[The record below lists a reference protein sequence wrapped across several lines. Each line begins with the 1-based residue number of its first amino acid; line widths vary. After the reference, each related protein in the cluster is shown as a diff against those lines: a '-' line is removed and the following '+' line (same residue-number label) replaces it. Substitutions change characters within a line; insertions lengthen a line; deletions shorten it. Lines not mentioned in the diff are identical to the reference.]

1 MAAGPERVAATGP
14 ERVAATGPERVAA
27 TGPERVA
34 AIDVGGT
41 TLKGA
46 VFDRHGRAG
55 AQSRRP
61 TCPGRGPEAV
71 IDSILELAGEL
82 CAQEPRPA
90 AIGIAIP
97 GLVRDA
103 DGVVLDATNLG
114 LNDVPMR
121 ELASRRL
128 EPAVA
133 VLHDVRAAALAEGL
147 LGAARGHSDYLLLTL
162 GTGVGAAVVIDGRPY
177 MGAHGLGGELGHVSV
192 DPHGPG
198 CRCGGIGCLEALASA
213 GALARRYGQGADGEE
228 VAARAGAGDPAAVE
242 IWSDALD
249 ALALA
254 IANYQTLLDPELVVL
269 GGGLASAGRALLE
282 PLRER
287 VRRWT
292 RFGPPVEIV
301 PAALGEDAG
310 CRGAAIAAWRAAGL
324 GEEGLA
330 GWEVGV

>member
-1 MAAGPERVAATGP
+1 MTLAKPPGAHGMAAT
-14 ERVAATGPERVAA
+14 
-27 TGPERVA
+27 PERVA

-46 VFDRHGRAG
+46 LFDCRGRPDAK
-55 AQSRRP
+55 ARRL
-61 TCPGRGPEAV
+61 TRADRGPEAV
-71 IDSILELAGEL
+71 VESILEIAEEL

-90 AIGIAIP
+90 AIGIAVP

-103 DGVVLDATNLG
+103 DGVVLEATNLD
-114 LNDVPMR
+114 LHDVPMR

-147 LGAARGHSDYLLLTL
+147 FGAARGRSDYLLLTL

-192 DPHGPG
+192 DPHGPRCG
-198 CRCGGIGCLEALASA
+198 CGGIGCLEALASA
-213 GALARRYGQGADGEE
+213 GAVARRYGHAANGEE
-228 VAARAGAGDPAAVE
+228 VAARAAAGEPAAVAV
-242 IWSDALD
+242 WDDALD
-249 ALALA
+249 ALARA
-254 IANYQTLLDPELVVL
+254 IVHYQTLLDPQLVVL
-269 GGGLASAGRALLE
+269 GGGLASAGRALFE

-287 VRRWT
+287 IRQWT
-292 RFGPPVEIV
+292 RFGEPVAVV

-310 CRGAAIAAWRAAGL
+310 CRGAAIAAWRAARL
-324 GEEGLA
+324 DEGALA
-330 GWEVGV
+330 DWDVGS